1 MEATRAAMLPLLCR
15 GTGLST
21 KGSLVFDSAV
31 SLLGV
36 AMSTVFGLV
45 AMAGD
50 RVRPEP
56 GWDK

>member
-1 MEATRAAMLPLLCR
+1 MLPLLCR